1 MNTLT
6 DRYLTATLRSVPAQR
21 REEIATELRAAIAD
35 MVEDRAGAGQDPAT
49 AEREV
54 LTELGPPDRLA
65 ARYTDRVLHLIGPTY
80 YLIWWNLLR
89 RLLTYIP
96 ALVAVVVGVVEAA
109 TGSPAGAIGAGISA
123 GIQTTAQIAFWTT
136 LVFAVLERTRA
147 PLDLPAWTPDQLPAV
162 PVERDLRL
170 TDTCAS
176 VAMLVLFGGFLVV
189 QHFSSWFTGGD
200 DRNVPLLDP
209 TLWRSWLPVLL
220 AVLLLGAAFEVVKYR
235 VGRWTWPLFGAR
247 LALDLAFALPVVW
260 LLHTERLLNP
270 ELVRRVDWL
279 GEDGNLT
286 TLGTVAIAGTAGI
299 ILWGLV
305 EAGIKTRR
313 ATR

>member
-6 DRYLTATLRSVPAQR
+6 DRYLAATLRSVPSQR

-35 MVEDRAGAGQDPAT
+35 MIEDRAGAGQDPSA

-65 ARYTDRVLHLIGPTY
+65 ARYTDRTLHLIGPTY

-96 ALVAVVVGVVEAA
+96 ALVGVVVGVVEAA
-109 TGSPAGAIGAGISA
+109 TGSAGGAVGAGISA
-123 GIQTTAQIAFWTT
+123 AIQTTAQIAFWTT
-136 LVFAVLERTRA
+136 LVFAVLERTRT
-147 PLDLPAWTPDQLPAV
+147 PLELPAWTPDQLPAV
-162 PVERDLRL
+162 PKERDLRL

-176 VAMLVLFGGFLVV
+176 VAMLALFGGFLVA
-189 QHFSSWFTGGD
+189 QHFRSWVPGRDGRD
-200 DRNVPLLDP
+200 VPLLDP
-209 TLWRSWLPVLL
+209 ALWRTWLPALL
-220 AVLLLGAAFEVVKYR
+220 AVLLLGALFEIVKYR
-235 VGRWTWPLFGAR
+235 VGRWTWPLFGVR
-247 LALDLAFALPVVW
+247 LALDLAFVLPVVW
-260 LLHTERLLNP
+260 LLHSERLINP

-286 TLGTVAIAGTAGI
+286 TVSTVAIVGTVGI
-299 ILWGLV
+299 ALWGLI
-305 EAGIKTRR
+305 EAGIKTHR
-313 ATR
+313 ATH